1 MKSKAEWLTNDPKFL
16 SKQQKK
22 PYKQDLLT
30 FVETAFKMKKRF
42 LKKHRLN
49 VASSCYHKREI
60 KDLCGM
66 YSSMLWYLA

>member
-16 SKQQKK
+16 SKQQKR

-42 LKKHRLN
+42 LK
-49 VASSCYHKREI
+49 YP
-60 KDLCGM
+60 D
-66 YSSMLWYLA
+66 